1 MSQPANLVS
10 IHPYFKVHPG
20 KMEEFKAALLIF
32 VEKVAAEK
40 KNLCYDFTINGDII
54 FCREAYMGAEGVLEH
69 FDNVGALLPSLM
81 KMADVVRMEVHGPA
95 DELEKLKGPLAALKP
110 EWFTFMFGV
119 KR

>member
-1 MSQPANLVS
+1 MNQPANLVS
-10 IHPYFKVHPG
+10 VHPYFKVHPG
-20 KMEEFKAALLIF
+20 KLEEFKTALLVF
-32 VEKVAAEK
+32 VEKVATEK
-40 KNLCYDFTINGDII
+40 KNLCYDFTVNGDIV
-54 FCREAYMGAEGVLEH
+54 FCREACMGAEGFLEH

-95 DELEKLKGPLAALKP
+95 AELEKLKGPLAALKP